1 MLDSIV
7 EVLPRNERELLHM
20 ARKANVLPSYL
31 LHTQS
36 GQARVRIS
44 GRDYLLGLY
53 GSESSRIAYGEL
65 IAKFAGGIPIDPILI
80 ATAGR
85 HFADNALAIAMLHR
99 GRPCLVHDTNGAILP
114 GRHLCCSCPA
124 LGRLRRCD
132 RSVERLS
139 PGSRTSASLRS
150 HRSSLTHHT

>member
-80 ATAGR
+80 ATARR

-99 GRPCLVHDTNGAILP
+99 GRPEVLLVSGTGESLILSHRKDLED
-114 GRHLCCSCPA
+114 GSEEDRIEVKRHTPA
-124 LGRLRRCD
+124 L
-132 RSVERLS
+132 
-139 PGSRTSASLRS
+139 
-150 HRSSLTHHT
+150 HR